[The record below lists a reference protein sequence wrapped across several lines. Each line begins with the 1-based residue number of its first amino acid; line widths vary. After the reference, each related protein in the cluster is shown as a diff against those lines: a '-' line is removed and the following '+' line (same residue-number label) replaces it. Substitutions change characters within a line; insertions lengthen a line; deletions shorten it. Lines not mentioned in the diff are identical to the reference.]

1 MAERAPN
8 AAAAS
13 ANELSRRL
21 RELVGAPGLLVMPG
35 AHDALSA
42 RLFAS
47 LGFEAIQ
54 GTSSGIAAS
63 FGLPDGEVLGRGA
76 MVDVVRRMVDAVTV
90 PVNADGEKGYGG
102 PDEVRLTVRALIGAG
117 AAGMNLE
124 DSRPR
129 PPGESVS
136 LEALESQLE
145 KVAAVMSVKRD
156 LKSEFFLNARVDA
169 FRLAGDD
176 AARYREA
183 VDRGSAYAAA
193 GADCV
198 FYLNVHD
205 AKTIGSLVRD
215 VDAPVS
221 ILATQ
226 RSPSLRELEDLGVA
240 RVSFGGAL
248 TRAALA
254 GMRDLAE
261 ALLAKRDARELLER
275 AYPSDALD
283 ALLEG

>member
-1 MAERAPN
+1 MTERAPN

-13 ANELSRRL
+13 ANERSRRL

-76 MVDVVRRMVDAVTV
+76 MVDVVRRMVEAVTV

-129 PPGESVS
+129 RPGEPVS
-136 LEALESQLE
+136 LEALEAQLE

-183 VDRGSAYAAA
+183 VDRGNAYAAG

-226 RSPSLRELEDLGVA
+226 RSPSLRQLEDLGVA

-261 ALLAKRDARELLER
+261 VLLAKRDARELLER